1 MISAALLFELAWKS
15 LLVSGAAL
23 GALRLARRRS
33 PAERSWI
40 AHCGLA
46 ALLLL
51 IPAAI
56 MAPAWN
62 PVPLPAPL
70 VAPPAA
76 TTVVLTVPAL
86 AHETSPP
93 AGAPASAAASTKT
106 AWALPSAGEL
116 AVWVYAV
123 P

>member
-1 MISAALLFELAWKS
+1 MITAALLFELAWKS
-15 LLVSGAAL
+15 LFVAGAAL
-23 GALRLARRRS
+23 GVLKLARRRS
-33 PAERSWI
+33 AAERSWI

-51 IPAAI
+51 IPAVI

-70 VAPPAA
+70 AEAPAA
-76 TTVVLTVPAL
+76 RTILVDMPAL

-93 AGAPASAAASTKT
+93 AASPAGT
-106 AWALPSAGEL
+106 AVTEWALPSL
-116 AVWVYAV
+116 
-123 P
+123 